1 MKKYLL
7 LIPSL
12 LFPYSLL
19 FALYCIYS
27 GFLMDTLVWNS
38 PLIVLLYLFI
48 LFAASLSCN
57 AVFLVLS
64 ISKKWKPRSISLA
77 NLLVRLLQI
86 PAYSMI
92 FVLGI
97 LLFLSIFTYAASIFF
112 VFFDCVSIF
121 LSGLIGAASIIRCYG
136 SGRCSKSFAIVNG
149 VLQFVFC
156 VDIIS
161 AIIIFAK
168 CRKKTDQMKLDGIK
182 HA

>member
-27 GFLMDTLVWNS
+27 GFLMDTLFWNS

-97 LLFLSIFTYAASIFF
+97 LLFLS
-112 VFFDCVSIF
+112 
-121 LSGLIGAASIIRCYG
+121 LIHI
-136 SGRCSKSFAIVNG
+136 
-149 VLQFVFC
+149 
-156 VDIIS
+156 
-161 AIIIFAK
+161 
-168 CRKKTDQMKLDGIK
+168 
-182 HA
+182 